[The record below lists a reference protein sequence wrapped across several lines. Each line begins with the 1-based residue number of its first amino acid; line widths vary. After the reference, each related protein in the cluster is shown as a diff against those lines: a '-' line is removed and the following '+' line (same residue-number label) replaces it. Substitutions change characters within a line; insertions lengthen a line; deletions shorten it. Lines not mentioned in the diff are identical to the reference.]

1 MDDDDRCPATNRD
14 GERCGHPAGWG
25 TENDS
30 GPCKFHGGASPGGQE
45 GNDGGAPEGNRN
57 GVKHARYSDTNLY
70 YQEDCG
76 EADRALIDDIYTDY
90 HGDYV
95 ALHGEPSTGH
105 DAMLFKVAVNIHKI
119 LTADDWPQ
127 MRPDALDSGHAL
139 IDRSEKRTAQGEE
152 YYEYVESAVTKA
164 EKRLSGMVRNW
175 LKDLGLLKSDDDDTT
190 VEVNVHEE
198 LLDGMKAA
206 YED

>member
-1 MDDDDRCPATNRD
+1 
-14 GERCGHPAGWG
+14 
-25 TENDS
+25 
-30 GPCKFHGGASPGGQE
+30 
-45 GNDGGAPEGNRN
+45 
-57 GVKHARYSDTNLY
+57 
-70 YQEDCG
+70 
-76 EADRALIDDIYTDY
+76 
-90 HGDYV
+90 
-95 ALHGEPSTGH
+95 
-105 DAMLFKVAVNIHKI
+105 MLFKVAVNIHKI

-127 MRPDALDSGHAL
+127 MRPDALDSGHPL